1 MFLHVSRAK
10 VPVRTYA
17 LCLELMQNNMMQL
30 HFVSL
35 SAKLNCIIISL
46 SPAKNCA
53 QTATSALLMFG
64 NLLSHSRLIICQS
77 LESFT
82 AVTKS
87 LGVLVLLLWDIFLF
101 ARTQGCIQH
110 RYFTQIFFYMG
121 CDRLDAFYRS
131 GKPSPKRTALSDSS
145 PFKYFNE
152 NLKKKI
158 IKEPK
163 MVLKEERDSVKY
175 LISARL

>member
-1 MFLHVSRAK
+1 MFFHVSRAK

-110 RYFTQIFFYMG
+110 RYFTQIFFFTWGVTDWMLFINQENHLP
-121 CDRLDAFYRS
+121 REQHFL
-131 GKPSPKRTALSDSS
+131 TQALSS
-145 PFKYFNE
+145 P
-152 NLKKKI
+152 LMRIKKK
-158 IKEPK
+158 K
-163 MVLKEERDSVKY
+163 
-175 LISARL
+175 